1 MCVLRNFIL
10 CQQKKTAL
18 PRMFSTL
25 RSVVGADNE
34 STGAALMKKVME
46 DLDGKGNI
54 VELLGPMGSDGQEQ
68 FPREL
73 RIRVRFLQT
82 FALI

>member
-1 MCVLRNFIL
+1 
-10 CQQKKTAL
+10 
-18 PRMFSTL
+18 MFSTL
-25 RSVVGADNE
+25 ISVVGADNE

-54 VELLGPMGSDGQEQ
+54 VELLGSMVSDGQEQ

>member
-1 MCVLRNFIL
+1 
-10 CQQKKTAL
+10 
-18 PRMFSTL
+18 MFSTL
-25 RSVVGADNE
+25 RFVVGADNE
-34 STGAALMKKVME
+34 STGATTLMKKVME

>member
-1 MCVLRNFIL
+1 
-10 CQQKKTAL
+10 
-18 PRMFSTL
+18 
-25 RSVVGADNE
+25 
-34 STGAALMKKVME
+34 MKKVME

-73 RIRVRFLQT
+73 RIRVRFLQI

>member
-1 MCVLRNFIL
+1 
-10 CQQKKTAL
+10 
-18 PRMFSTL
+18 MFSTL
-25 RSVVGADNE
+25 RSGVGADNE

-54 VELLGPMGSDGQEQ
+54 VELLGSMESDGQEQ

>member
-1 MCVLRNFIL
+1 
-10 CQQKKTAL
+10 
-18 PRMFSTL
+18 MFSTI
-25 RSVVGADNE
+25 RSGVGADNE

-46 DLDGKGNI
+46 DLNGKGNI
-54 VELLGPMGSDGQEQ
+54 VELLGSMGSDGQEQ

-73 RIRVRFLQT
+73 RIRIRFLQT

>member
-1 MCVLRNFIL
+1 
-10 CQQKKTAL
+10 
-18 PRMFSTL
+18 MFSTL
-25 RSVVGADNE
+25 RSVVGSVVGADNE

-54 VELLGPMGSDGQEQ
+54 VELLGPMESDGQEQ

-73 RIRVRFLQT
+73 RIRVKFLQT
-82 FALI
+82 FVLI